1 MSLFDLIW
9 AIAIISGVLF
19 ACVGGLFVRIII
31 SGMDGYQEEK
41 LRYGKLK
48 GESR

>member
-9 AIAIISGVLF
+9 TIAIISGVLF
-19 ACVGGLFVRIII
+19 AGLFVRIII